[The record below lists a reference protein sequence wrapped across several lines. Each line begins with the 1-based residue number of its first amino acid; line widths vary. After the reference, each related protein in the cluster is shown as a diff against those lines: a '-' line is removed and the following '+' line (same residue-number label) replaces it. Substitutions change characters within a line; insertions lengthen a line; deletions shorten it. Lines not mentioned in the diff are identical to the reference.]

1 MYQHEKSLNLIKGY
15 IKIRRAHRAFRLHNA
30 FLVKKHLSIFQHHN
44 SVIEYN
50 LRDVKDYGCWNDIRV
65 FFNTQ
70 NHEVNIPIITSDF
83 TLIADEN
90 QSGIKPIKVLT
101 GDLKIAPLSVM
112 ILVK

>member
-1 MYQHEKSLNLIKGY
+1 M
-15 IKIRRAHRAFRLHNA
+15 
-30 FLVKKHLSIFQHHN
+30 
-44 SVIEYN
+44 IEYN